1 MTTARR
7 SILAYASAFLG
18 LSAVVGVLCFHFP
31 ELLTS
36 RISARSTPRSF
47 ARHLLLAGLIAAFTI
62 GTVRDPARAQP
73 ARGDARRRQRHVA
86 VVLGGTN
93 VHFDAIGQTPYS
105 LGLDWFVIS
114 LFFSALVFV
123 RWKNAP
129 GSADVA
135 AAPGVA
141 HRPGLLLHGHVLVQF
156 ILILVTASTSGR
168 SPRWPRSRR

>member
-31 ELLTS
+31 QLLTS
-36 RISARSTPRSF
+36 KDFRAVYTEDF
-47 ARHLLLAGLIAAFTI
+47 ARHLLLAGLIAAFTT
-62 GTVRDPARAQP
+62 GTVAIL
-73 ARGDARRRQRHVA
+73 RGRNRRVAMLGVGSATLA

-93 VHFDAIGQTPYS
+93 VQFDAIGQTPYS

-123 RWKNAP
+123 PLENARC
-129 GSADVA
+129 SAEVA

-141 HRPGLLLHGHVLVQF
+141 HRPGLLLHEPRAGAVHPDRGDRIHQ
-156 ILILVTASTSGR
+156 AR